1 MTLLES
7 SVLVRF
13 ISFSPIGLSFT
24 HYVLYGIATLVVG
37 PTDAHVVYNDPID
50 SLALSEDCAINNGVA
65 VCTAVASVAGVVTT
79 DVETETASGFVVQGN
94 TATAAAT
101 GANSGSA
108 AATGSAG
115 SNTAAATG
123 SSATAGS
130 AATSGA
136 SQTGSAGASQTS
148 ASGNGNGAGRMG
160 ASMGL
165 SLGVV
170 GLVSAFFL

>member
-1 MTLLES
+1 M
-7 SVLVRF
+7 
-13 ISFSPIGLSFT
+13 
-24 HYVLYGIATLVVG
+24 YVSYGIATLVVG

-148 ASGNGNGAGRMG
+148 ASGNGNGAGRVG
-160 ASMGL
+160 VSLGL